1 MDAQTI
7 VIGAVVLL
15 VVYYLWIVIK
25 STRKAMREEEVKE
38 TPGTDKVKRDI
49 GDIEMNPENK
59 REGTPILD
67 KVIEIVIIVALVA
80 LFASCSSSCSGPRRN
95 SSNVDY
101 SERAQELGT
110 STKEYADA
118 YNYWKYGNP

>member
-7 VIGAVVLL
+7 VIGAVVFLI
-15 VVYYLWIVIK
+15 VYYLWIVIK

-38 TPGTDKVKRDI
+38 TPDTDKVKR
-49 GDIEMNPENK
+49 DIEMNPENK
-59 REGTPILD
+59 KEGTPILD

-80 LFASCSSSCSGPRRN
+80 LFASCSTNCSGSRRN
-95 SSNVDY
+95 SSDVDH

-110 STKEYADA
+110 STKEYSDA

>member
-80 LFASCSSSCSGPRRN
+80 LFASCSTNCSGSRRN
-95 SSNVDY
+95 SSDVDY

>member
-25 STRKAMREEEVKE
+25 STRKAMREEETKK
-38 TPGTDKVKRDI
+38 TPSADKVKR
-49 GDIEMNPENK
+49 DIEMNPEND
-59 REGTPILD
+59 EEETPILD
-67 KVIEIVIIVALVA
+67 KVIEIVVIVALVA
-80 LFASCSSSCSGPRRN
+80 LFASCSTNCSGSRRN
-95 SSNVDY
+95 SSDVDY

>member
-7 VIGAVVLL
+7 VIGAVVFL
-15 VVYYLWIVIK
+15 VVYYLWIVVK
-25 STRKAMREEEVKE
+25 STRKAMRGEEVKE

-59 REGTPILD
+59 REGAPILD

-80 LFASCSSSCSGPRRN
+80 LFASCSASCSGPRR
-95 SSNVDY
+95 SSSGVDY

-118 YNYWKYGNP
+118 YNY

>member
-1 MDAQTI
+1 MDAQAI

-25 STRKAMREEEVKE
+25 STRKAIREGE
-38 TPGTDKVKRDI
+38 TKKTPSTDKVKRDI
-49 GDIEMNPENK
+49 EMNPENN
-59 REGTPILD
+59 EEETPILD
-67 KVIEIVIIVALVA
+67 KVIEIVIIVALVV
-80 LFASCSSSCSGPRRN
+80 LFASCSTNCSGSRR
-95 SSNVDY
+95 SSSDVDY